1 MKASTNCDHC
11 HTVKKPLPE
20 SLNTLTCP
28 SHRYVPVTL
37 RNQAITAIAA
47 HAAIQSGT
55 SWGSTGGSAATSSRC
70 RRRSCASST
79 RANGRPSGTWSARAG
94 RWQRSAEVS
103 GPSIIVVIM
112 IIAAAAGRPA
122 HVARSCRGNGRLLLT
137 SMARATTRCRCERA
151 RARERRRRWIR
162 RVCHPA
168 RVWVPLILLLL
179 LLLLLL
185 WLHRAR
191 APQRVPLHLRR
202 TRNRRASQRT
212 GRYSTNMTG

>member
-55 SWGSTGGSAATSSRC
+55 SSGSTGGSAATSSRC
-70 RRRSCASST
+70 RRPSCASST
-79 RANGRPSGTWSARAG
+79 RVSGRPSGTWSARAG
-94 RWQRSAEVS
+94 RWQRSAEVQ

-122 HVARSCRGNGRLLLT
+122 RVAKSCRGNGRLSLT
-137 SMARATTRCRCERA
+137 SMARATTRCRCESAGA
-151 RARERRRRWIR
+151 RARERRRRWRR

-179 LLLLLL
+179 LL
-185 WLHRAR
+185 WLRRAR
-191 APQRVPLHLRR
+191 APQPVPLHLRR
-202 TRNRRASQRT
+202 TRNRRASQWT
-212 GRYSTNMTG
+212 GRYSTNTTG